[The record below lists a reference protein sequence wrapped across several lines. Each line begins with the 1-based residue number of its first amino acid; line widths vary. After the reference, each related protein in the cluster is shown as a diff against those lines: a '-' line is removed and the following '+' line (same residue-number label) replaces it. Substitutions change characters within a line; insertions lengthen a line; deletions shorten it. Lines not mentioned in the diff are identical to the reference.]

1 MPPAATGPAVG
12 QTGSGFRAGSRKRL
26 RFTREGWYYL
36 VLTLGVGAA
45 ALNTGN
51 NLLFLVF
58 GLQLTA
64 IVVSGVLSEVAL
76 AQLEVCREAPAEPC
90 AGAPFLVTYRV
101 ANRKRLWPSLT
112 LAVEERGGPLEGVRV
127 FLLQLQPGA
136 VAEVSARAQ
145 LDRRGLA
152 RLEGVR
158 LSTRFPFGFFEK
170 SQAVAL
176 PGEICALPRR
186 VRAPE
191 SRAAGVPRDGE
202 QPENRP
208 GPGAEL
214 YGLRELR
221 PGDDRRLVHWRKS
234 ASAGRLLAV
243 ERERERRRRVAL
255 LLDNRG
261 PRAGEW
267 LDRRVERAA
276 ALARELSGQGF
287 EVGLSASGL
296 ELAPAAGAAALR
308 AVLRA
313 LALLEARGPEAPP
326 PRAGREV
333 VVEVGRDQGEAA

>member
-1 MPPAATGPAVG
+1 MPRAPTAPGIGRTGA
-12 QTGSGFRAGSRKRL
+12 GFRAGSRKRL

-64 IVVSGVLSEVAL
+64 IVVSGILSEVAL
-76 AQLEVCREAPAEPC
+76 AQLEVRREVPAEPC
-90 AGAPFLVTYRV
+90 AGDPFLVTYRL

-112 LAVEERGGPLEGVRV
+112 LVVEERGGPLDGVRAS
-127 FLLQLQPGA
+127 LLELGPGA
-136 VAEVSARAQ
+136 QAEVSALAQ
-145 LDRRGLA
+145 VDRRGRA
-152 RLEGVR
+152 ALEGVR

-170 SQAVAL
+170 WQAVEL
-176 PGEICALPRR
+176 PGELCVLPRR
-186 VRAPE
+186 VRAPGHRV
-191 SRAAGVPRDGE
+191 SGGARDGE

-221 PGDDRRLVHWRKS
+221 PGDDRRIVHWRKS

-255 LLDNRG
+255 VVDNRG
-261 PRAGEW
+261 PDGGDW

-276 ALARELSGQGF
+276 ALARALSGQGF
-287 EVGLSASGL
+287 EVGLCASGMG
-296 ELAPAAGAAALR
+296 LAPAAGAPALQR
-308 AVLRA
+308 VLRA
-313 LALLEARGPEAPP
+313 LAILEPRERGAPP

-333 VVEVGRDQGEAA
+333 ALEVGGAGEAPP